1 MQMFT
6 IVSTTDW
13 VNVNRRIQHI
23 KTGHP
28 DREIIL
34 DHFDEMTA
42 HAIGQ
47 LNAKYPTIRGVNPKW
62 IDENTYQFTIERLDA
77 DTGEWYADKVRTL
90 QIVEAELK
98 F

>member
-13 VNVNRRIQHI
+13 VIVNRRIQSI

-28 DREIIL
+28 DREIIM
-34 DHFDEMTA
+34 DHFDDLTESVVRD
-42 HAIGQ
+42 

-62 IDENTYQFTIERLDA
+62 IDEDTYQFTIERLDA
-77 DTGEWYADKVRTL
+77 DSGEWYAEKVRTL
-90 QIVEAELK
+90 QVVEAELK